1 MRLDGEPAFLPSNSR
16 QRINMRTLLKFT
28 RDSFCLC
35 ALTMFGVL
43 ALHGVSAIS
52 AKADE
57 KNAQDEGKPAQEDPG
72 IPGLQEPDPA
82 KVRDESEAI
91 DPSNK
96 DALAWY
102 MAGQKALKSGELEEA
117 EEGFRNA
124 AKADPKSAIPLR
136 ALAMVLFRMGRVE
149 DGLKTAN
156 EAMTLDPDDYQTR
169 LEMAVLF
176 GSNRRFPDSLR
187 LVDEGLQSKN
197 LKQDSFDFVHL
208 HQIRGASLLQL
219 RNAGAAADSYEVI
232 LNALEEPEKFQLTDR
247 QHKTLLQNKITG
259 YEVTGRVL
267 LEAGRVPKAIRAF
280 EAIARTESNMPG
292 EYNLLLARALYQQDK
307 LKECE
312 ENLNKYF
319 ETGRRSNE
327 ALVLLRDLYQNSDR
341 SGELNGRL
349 EQLCEDT
356 SQATPVRMFLGQVL
370 LDQGKNTEAAE
381 VYQTILDT
389 TGDPD
394 AYLGLVRVEI
404 ANRNPEALIA
414 TLNRAARARISPSEM
429 APLVTSMSTLDEF
442 AKETIRIC
450 LKTYEDKP
458 EDLQPAVPWFCAL
471 VAKEIEDS
479 KLESELLKTTLELN
493 PDRELMLETLDK
505 YGLNQLAQGEYEMSA
520 KIFEQMLEMPGLPP
534 GLRVNTLYRIS
545 AAYASIKDLKAAR
558 AAINEALKMVPNE
571 PQLISRLALIEAADG
586 NLKAAENLLIQAI
599 GGLAADSELLI
610 EARIR
615 LAGIYAQQDNWDSS
629 IEQYETIL
637 EMTTLDKDT
646 KRLAQ
651 MGLSNAWVQSGDM
664 EKGQKVLEDVYAED
678 PTDPGVNND
687 LGYLYADQ
695 GKNLEQAEKMVRL
708 AVEAQPENPA
718 YLDSLGWVLFKLGK
732 FEEALEPLKKANADP
747 DYQDATLLEHQGDV
761 HEALKQMT
769 EAKELWKRALEVEEK
784 APKPDQ
790 KIVDR
795 IKEKLAKPVEEKK

>member
-1 MRLDGEPAFLPSNSR
+1 
-16 QRINMRTLLKFT
+16 MRTLLTIT

-35 ALTMFGVL
+35 VLTALSLL
-43 ALHGVSAIS
+43 AVQLFSAPS
-52 AKADE
+52 AAAVE
-57 KNAQDEGKPAQEDPG
+57 PLIQDEAKPAQEDPG

-82 KVRDESEAI
+82 RVRDESEAI

-102 MAGQKALKSGELEEA
+102 MAGQKALKSGQLEEA
-117 EEGFRNA
+117 EESFRNA

-136 ALAMVLFRMGRVE
+136 ALAMVLFRRGQVE
-149 DGLKTAN
+149 NGLKTAN
-156 EAMTLDPDDYQTR
+156 EAMNLDPDDYQTR

-176 GSNRRFPDSLR
+176 GSNRRFAESLQ
-187 LVDEGLQSKN
+187 LVDDGLKSKN
-197 LKQDSFDFVHL
+197 LKQDSFDYVHL

-219 RNAGAAADSYEVI
+219 RNANAAADSYEVI
-232 LNALEEPEKFQLTDR
+232 LNALEEPEKFKLSDR
-247 QHKTLLQNKITG
+247 QHKTLLQNRITG
-259 YEVTGRVL
+259 YEVTGRIL
-267 LEAGRVPKAIRAF
+267 LEAGRVPKAIKAF
-280 EAIARTESNMPG
+280 EAIARTEGSTPG
-292 EYNLLLARALYQQDK
+292 EYNLLLARSFFLQDK
-307 LKECE
+307 LKESE

-319 ETGRRSNE
+319 ETGRRSTE
-327 ALVLLRDLYQNSDR
+327 ALVLLRDLYQNTNR
-341 SGELNGRL
+341 SSELNAAL
-349 EQLCEDT
+349 EKLTDDT
-356 SQATPVRMFLGQVL
+356 SQTTPVRMFLGQVL
-370 LDQGKNTEAAE
+370 LDQGKNAEAAE

-389 TGDPD
+389 TSDPD

-414 TLNRAARARISPSEM
+414 TLNRAARARISPPEL
-429 APLVTSMSTLDEF
+429 APLVTSMASLDEF
-442 AKETIRIC
+442 SRETITAC
-450 LKTYEDKP
+450 LKTYEEKP

-471 VAKEIEDS
+471 VAKEIEDQ
-479 KLESELLKTTLELN
+479 KLEAELLKTTLELN

-505 YGLNQLAQGEYEMSA
+505 YGLNQLSQGEFEMSA

-534 GLRVNTLYRIS
+534 GMRVNTLYRIS

-558 AAINEALKMVPNE
+558 AAVNEALKMVPNE

-586 NLKAAENLLIQAI
+586 NLKTAENLLIQAI

-615 LAGIYAQQDNWDSS
+615 LAGIYAQQDNWESS

-637 EMTTLDKDT
+637 EIEKLDKET
-646 KRLAQ
+646 KRLAL

-664 EKGQKVLEDVYAED
+664 EKGQKVLENVYAED
-678 PTDPGVNND
+678 PNDPGINND

-695 GKNLEQAEKMVRL
+695 GRNLEQAEKMVRI

-718 YLDSLGWVLFKLGK
+718 YLDSLGWVLFKQGK
-732 FEEALEPLKKANADP
+732 LTEALEPLKKANADP

-769 EAKELWKRALEVEEK
+769 EAKAMWQRALEVEQK
-784 APKPDQ
+784 AAKPDE
-790 KIVDR
+790 KIVAR
-795 IKEKLAKPVEEKK
+795 IKEKLAKPEEQKN

>member
-1 MRLDGEPAFLPSNSR
+1 
-16 QRINMRTLLKFT
+16 MRTLLKIT
-28 RDSFCLC
+28 GDSFWLC
-35 ALTMFGVL
+35 ALTSLSLLTVPVFSV
-43 ALHGVSAIS
+43 ATAAAV
-52 AKADE
+52 E
-57 KNAQDEGKPAQEDPG
+57 PFAQDEAKPAQEDPG
-72 IPGLQEPDPA
+72 IPGLQEPDPT

-102 MAGQKALKSGELEEA
+102 MAGQKALKSGQLEEA
-117 EEGFRNA
+117 EESFRNA

-136 ALAMVLFRMGRVE
+136 ALAMVLFRRGQVE
-149 DGLKTAN
+149 NGLKTAN

-176 GSNRRFPDSLR
+176 GSNRRFQDSQR
-187 LVDEGLQSKN
+187 LADEGLQSKN

-247 QHKTLLQNKITG
+247 QHKTLLQNRITG
-259 YEVTGRVL
+259 YELTGRIL
-267 LEAGRVPKAIRAF
+267 LEAGRVPKAIKAF
-280 EAIARTESNMPG
+280 EAIARTEGNTPG
-292 EYNLLLARALYQQDK
+292 EYNLLLARAFYLQDK

-312 ENLNKYF
+312 ENLTKYF

-327 ALVLLRDLYQNSDR
+327 ALVLLRDLYQNTER
-341 SGELNGRL
+341 SSELNAML
-349 EQLCEDT
+349 EKLSEDT

-404 ANRNPEALIA
+404 ANRNPDALIA
-414 TLNRAARARISPSEM
+414 TLNRAARARISPPEL
-429 APLVTSMSTLDEF
+429 APLVTSMASLDEF
-442 AKETIRIC
+442 SRDTIKAC
-450 LKTYEDKP
+450 LKTYEEKP

-471 VAKEIEDS
+471 VANEIEDT
-479 KLESELLKTTLELN
+479 KLEAELLKTTLELN

-534 GLRVNTLYRIS
+534 GMRVNTLYRIS

-571 PQLISRLALIEAADG
+571 PQLVSRLALIEAADG

-599 GGLAADSELLI
+599 GGLAAESELLI

-615 LAGIYAQQDNWDSS
+615 LAGIYAQQDNWENC

-637 EMTTLDKDT
+637 EIEKLDKET
-646 KRLAQ
+646 KRLAL

-678 PTDPGVNND
+678 PTDPGINND

-695 GKNLEQAEKMVRL
+695 GKNLEQAEKMVRV

-718 YLDSLGWVLFKLGK
+718 YLDSLGWVLFKQGK
-732 FEEALEPLKKANADP
+732 FTEALEPLKKANSDP

-769 EAKELWKRALEVEEK
+769 DAKAMWQRALDVEQK
-784 APKPDQ
+784 ATKPDE
-790 KIVDR
+790 KIVAR
-795 IKEKLAKPVEEKK
+795 IKEKLAKPDEEKK